1 MGVVVGVLGSSTQ
14 NGLLVGVGV
23 FVSGKTESSKH
34 TGVFLLKLV
43 VHSSILLLEKWI
55 KQYKLDHVIPVGE
68 ELRINRWYTPLGEVN
83 QAM

>member
-43 VHSSILLLEKWI
+43 VHSSILLLEK
-55 KQYKLDHVIPVGE
+55 
-68 ELRINRWYTPLGEVN
+68 
-83 QAM
+83 